1 MTPRLAALGFLL
13 SAFLTSGTWSAPRAP
28 AHADAWAPG
37 REPKAIVTIS
47 KFEFAPA
54 ELTVSTGD
62 TVEWSNDDV
71 FRHTTTADSG
81 AWSSPELRRG
91 ERFVF
96 VPTDTGR
103 FAYHCTAHSVM
114 SGTIVVRALSVK

>member
-1 MTPRLAALGFLL
+1 MTNRLAALGFLL
-13 SAFLTSGTWSAPRAP
+13 SAFLTSGNWSAPTVES
-28 AHADAWAPG
+28 
-37 REPKAIVTIS
+37 REPNAVITIS

-54 ELTVSTGD
+54 ELTVSPGD

-91 ERFVF
+91 ERFAF

-103 FAYHCTAHSVM
+103 FPYHCTAHSVM

>member
-1 MTPRLAALGFLL
+1 MKRLSALGFLL
-13 SAFLTSGTWSAPRAP
+13 SAFLASSNRTVPRAP
-28 AHADAWAPG
+28 AHAGAWAPG
-37 REPKAIVTIS
+37 REPKAVITIS
-47 KFEFAPA
+47 KFEFAPS
-54 ELTVSTGD
+54 ELTVSPGD

-96 VPTDTGR
+96 VPTEAGR
-103 FAYHCTAHSVM
+103 FPYHCTAHPVM
-114 SGTIVVRALSVK
+114 SGTIVVRP